1 MNNNHARIAKPL
13 FGSRNLDSD
22 TLLGVCLGSEIC
34 GRCDEIDARQPRPLR
49 QASVP
54 ARSSAMN
61 SSVTVRTARSTDE
74 AELGRL
80 GAMLVAEHH
89 DFDPRRFI
97 APIPNL
103 AERYGQFLLSRV
115 EREGML
121 VLVAER
127 EGEVVGYAYAGMEGN
142 DYMALRGP
150 AGVLYDLVVD
160 PAHRRQGIG
169 SALMD
174 AALDRLREL
183 GAPRVLLFTAD
194 RNHGAQSMFDR
205 AGFRR
210 TMIEMTREI

>member
-1 MNNNHARIAKPL
+1 M
-13 FGSRNLDSD
+13 
-22 TLLGVCLGSEIC
+22 
-34 GRCDEIDARQPRPLR
+34 
-49 QASVP
+49 
-54 ARSSAMN
+54 
-61 SSVTVRTARSTDE
+61 VRTAVPDDE
-74 AELGRL
+74 APLGRL
-80 GAMLVAEHH
+80 GAMLVVEHH

-97 APIPNL
+97 APIPDL
-103 AERYGQFLLSRV
+103 AQRYGQFLLSQV
-115 EREGML
+115 AREGML

-169 SALMD
+169 SALME

-194 RNHGAQSMFDR
+194 KNHGAQAMFDR

-210 TMIEMTREI
+210 TMIEMTREL

>member
-1 MNNNHARIAKPL
+1 M
-13 FGSRNLDSD
+13 
-22 TLLGVCLGSEIC
+22 
-34 GRCDEIDARQPRPLR
+34 
-49 QASVP
+49 
-54 ARSSAMN
+54 SSG
-61 SSVTVRTARSTDE
+61 VTVRTAE
-74 AELGRL
+74 AEDEEPLGRL

-97 APIPNL
+97 APIPDL
-103 AERYGQFLLSRV
+103 AERYGQFLLSQV
-115 EREGML
+115 QREGML

-127 EGEVVGYAYAGMEGN
+127 DGEVVGYAYAGMEGN
-142 DYMALRGP
+142 DYMALRGS

-174 AALDRLREL
+174 AALERLREL

-210 TMIEMTREI
+210 TMIEMTREL

>member
-1 MNNNHARIAKPL
+1 M
-13 FGSRNLDSD
+13 S
-22 TLLGVCLGSEIC
+22 
-34 GRCDEIDARQPRPLR
+34 
-49 QASVP
+49 
-54 ARSSAMN
+54 
-61 SSVTVRTARSTDE
+61 SSVRVRTAGGGDE
-74 AELGRL
+74 QALGRL

-97 APIPNL
+97 APIPDL
-103 AERYGQFLLSRV
+103 AQRYGQFLMSQV

-127 EGEVVGYAYAGMEGN
+127 EGEVVGYAYVGMEGN

-194 RNHGAQSMFDR
+194 KNHGAQALFDR

-210 TMIEMTREI
+210 TMIEMTREL

>member
-1 MNNNHARIAKPL
+1 M
-13 FGSRNLDSD
+13 
-22 TLLGVCLGSEIC
+22 
-34 GRCDEIDARQPRPLR
+34 
-49 QASVP
+49 
-54 ARSSAMN
+54 SS
-61 SSVTVRTARSTDE
+61 SLIVRTARPDDE
-74 AELGRL
+74 KALGRL

-89 DFDPRRFI
+89 EFDPRRFI

-103 AERYGQFLLSRV
+103 AERYGQFLVSQI
-115 EREGML
+115 ERERML

-127 EGEVVGYAYAGMEGN
+127 EGDVVGYAYAGMEGN

-169 SALMD
+169 TALME
-174 AALDRLREL
+174 AALGRLREL

-194 RNHGAQSMFDR
+194 RNHGAQAMFDR

-210 TMIEMTREI
+210 TMIEMTREL

>member
-1 MNNNHARIAKPL
+1 M
-13 FGSRNLDSD
+13 
-22 TLLGVCLGSEIC
+22 
-34 GRCDEIDARQPRPLR
+34 
-49 QASVP
+49 
-54 ARSSAMN
+54 SSG
-61 SSVTVRTARSTDE
+61 VTVRTAE
-74 AELGRL
+74 AEDEEPLGRL

-97 APIPNL
+97 APIPDL
-103 AERYGQFLLSRV
+103 AERYGQFLLSQLARD
-115 EREGML
+115 GML

-127 EGEVVGYAYAGMEGN
+127 EDEVVGYAYAGMEGN

-174 AALDRLREL
+174 SALDRLREL

-194 RNHGAQSMFDR
+194 KNRGAQAMFDR

-210 TMIEMTREI
+210 TMIEMTREL